1 MRGHEKRNKKSP
13 WRGVYLARCPH
24 PVPVAPDFGAAP
36 VFGLCGQVLNER
48 REKKQALDS
57 YLAEFAKV
65 SYDAIRQGDGYADA
79 IDYDK
84 LVDGCPTAIGVTD
97 AEVTLERGN
106 GFGLT
111 VSYTLKIPVS
121 WNGRTFGTLSVPMR
135 VSSFY
140 EKKEV

>member
-1 MRGHEKRNKKSP
+1 MRDELQTVLDAVQVEITRSYTDALTDGDKNGRLRDYIEK
-13 WRGVYLARCPH
+13 C
-24 PVPVAPDFGAAP
+24 
-36 VFGLCGQVLNER
+36 VL
-48 REKKQALDS
+48 D
-57 YLAEFAKV
+57 
-65 SYDAIRQGDGYADA
+65 GGYADA

-111 VSYTLKIPVS
+111 VRYTLKIPVS
-121 WNGRTFGTLSVPMR
+121 WNGRTFGSLSVPMR

-140 EKKEV
+140 EEKER